1 LITLIHYFSCHKFSC
16 HPELFLSTLIIAMS
30 DVSSQSPFSPP
41 AVDVETVYTTA
52 SPQGESTDW
61 LTVVKNLRLTNR
73 KLLDQIEAL
82 EVNLVAAKQEVINH
96 QERSRSQG
104 IKIVQQD
111 DELQAARDRVAALF
125 EQLENSHQIGQRQ
138 QVLVETLSQKLEI
151 AQTIVGELD
160 NENAQLRQNH
170 AEQSQKLYKT
180 EAVAQELYRRLKN
193 QPVANAAPPAPIS
206 DIQRVHIAEDT
217 MDKDDNPDSGPLEF
231 EMEPMRPSWP
241 TPAVEAAAEMKTR
254 PSTTLELPKF
264 SKKQPQS

>member
-1 LITLIHYFSCHKFSC
+1 
-16 HPELFLSTLIIAMS
+16 MS
-30 DVSSQSPFSPP
+30 DVSSQSPFSPT

-82 EVNLVAAKQEVINH
+82 EVNLVAAKQEVVNH
-96 QERSRSQG
+96 QERSRAQG

-170 AEQSQKLYKT
+170 TEQAQKLYKT
-180 EAVAQELYRRLKN
+180 EAVAQELYRRLKS
-193 QPVANAAPPAPIS
+193 QPAAETAPAS
-206 DIQRVHIAEDT
+206 DIQRVQIAEDT
-217 MDKDDNPDSGPLEF
+217 LDDSPISGALEF
-231 EMEPMRPSWP
+231 EMEPIRPSWP

-254 PSTTLELPKF
+254 PNTTLELPKF
-264 SKKQPQS
+264 SKKQV

>member
-1 LITLIHYFSCHKFSC
+1 
-16 HPELFLSTLIIAMS
+16 MS
-30 DVSSQSPFSPP
+30 DVSSTSPFSPP

-82 EVNLVAAKQEVINH
+82 EVNLVAAKQEAINH
-96 QERSRSQG
+96 QERGRAQG
-104 IKIVQQD
+104 IKIVQQED
-111 DELQAARDRVAALF
+111 DLQAARDRVTGLF

-138 QVLVETLSQKLEI
+138 QVLVETISQKLEI

-160 NENAQLRQNH
+160 SENAQLRQNH
-170 AEQSQKLYKT
+170 TEQAQKLYKT

-193 QPVANAAPPAPIS
+193 QQAVETAPPTPNS
-206 DIQRVHIAEDT
+206 DIQRVQIAEDT
-217 MDKDDNPDSGPLEF
+217 LEDSPISGALEF

-241 TPAVEAAAEMKTR
+241 TPAVEAAAELKTR
-254 PSTTLELPKF
+254 PNTILELPKF
-264 SKKQPQS
+264 TKKQVQN

>member
-1 LITLIHYFSCHKFSC
+1 
-16 HPELFLSTLIIAMS
+16 MS
-30 DVSSQSPFSPP
+30 DVSPQSPFSPP

-82 EVNLVAAKQEVINH
+82 EVNLVAAKQELINH
-96 QERSRSQG
+96 QERSRAQG

-111 DELQAARDRVAALF
+111 DELQIARDRVAALF

-138 QVLVETLSQKLEI
+138 QVLVETISQKLEI

-160 NENAQLRQNH
+160 NDNAQLRQNH

-193 QPVANAAPPAPIS
+193 QPVAEATIAKPIS
-206 DIQRVHIAEDT
+206 DIQRVQIDEDT
-217 MDKDDNPDSGPLEF
+217 SDKDDSPVSGPLEF
-231 EMEPMRPSWP
+231 EMESLRPNWP
-241 TPAVEAAAEMKTR
+241 TPAVEAAAELKTR
-254 PSTTLELPKF
+254 PSNTLELPKF
-264 SKKQPQS
+264 SKKQAQS

>member
-1 LITLIHYFSCHKFSC
+1 
-16 HPELFLSTLIIAMS
+16 MS
-30 DVSSQSPFSPP
+30 DVSSQSSFNPT

-82 EVNLVAAKQEVINH
+82 EVNLVAAKQEVLNH
-96 QERSRSQG
+96 QERSRAQG

-111 DELQAARDRVAALF
+111 DDLQAARDRVAALF

-193 QPVANAAPPAPIS
+193 QPAAETAPAPHS

-217 MDKDDNPDSGPLEF
+217 MDKDDSPDSGPLEF

-241 TPAVEAAAEMKTR
+241 APAVEAAAEMKTR
-254 PSTTLELPKF
+254 PSITLELPKF
-264 SKKQPQS
+264 SKKPSSN

>member
-1 LITLIHYFSCHKFSC
+1 
-16 HPELFLSTLIIAMS
+16 MS
-30 DVSSQSPFSPP
+30 DVSSQSPFSPT

-73 KLLDQIEAL
+73 KLIDQIEAL
-82 EVNLVAAKQEVINH
+82 EVNLVAAKQEVVNH
-96 QERSRSQG
+96 QERSRAQG

-180 EAVAQELYRRLKN
+180 EAVAQELYRRLKS
-193 QPVANAAPPAPIS
+193 QPAVETAPPAPHS

-231 EMEPMRPSWP
+231 EMEPMRPNWP

-254 PSTTLELPKF
+254 PNNTTLELPKF
-264 SKKQPQS
+264 SKKQAQG